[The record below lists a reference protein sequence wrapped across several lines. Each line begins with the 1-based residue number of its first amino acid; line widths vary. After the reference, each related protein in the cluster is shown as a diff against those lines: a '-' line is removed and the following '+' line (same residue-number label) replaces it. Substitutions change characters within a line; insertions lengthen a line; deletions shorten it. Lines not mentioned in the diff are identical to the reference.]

1 MKKQLT
7 KITSILAISF
17 VPVLTFAAVT
27 SLDALVT
34 QLLNYIKLL
43 VPFIIAL
50 ALLVFLW
57 GIFKLVFAGGS
68 EVDVKEGT
76 KFMTW
81 GIVSLFVMVS
91 VWGLV
96 AILTKTFFDGN
107 VVIPQLKTTM
117 LIEQVYSNRV

>member
-7 KITSILAISF
+7 KITSALFLTLAPVTTVAAATSF
-17 VPVLTFAAVT
+17 
-27 SLDALVT
+27 DALVT
-34 QLLNYIKLL
+34 QLMNYIKLL
-43 VPFIIAL
+43 VPFVIAL
-50 ALLVFLW
+50 TLLVFLW
-57 GIFKLVFAGGS
+57 GILKLVFSAGS
-68 EVDVKEGT
+68 DKDHTEGI

-96 AILTKTFFDGN
+96 AILTKTFFNGN

-117 LIEQVYSNRV
+117 LVINKV

>member
-7 KITSILAISF
+7 KITSALFLTLA
-17 VPVLTFAAVT
+17 PVTTFAAVT
-27 SLDALVT
+27 SFDALVT
-34 QLLNYIKLL
+34 QLMNYIKLL
-43 VPFIIAL
+43 VPFVIAL
-50 ALLVFLW
+50 TLLVFLW
-57 GIFKLVFAGGS
+57 GILKLVFSAGS
-68 EVDVKEGT
+68 DKDHTEGI

-96 AILTKTFFDGN
+96 AILTKTFFNGN

-117 LIEQVYSNRV
+117 VTSNKV

>member
-1 MKKQLT
+1 MKKQII
-7 KITSILAISF
+7 KIVS
-17 VPVLTFAAVT
+17 VLSLITIPPTTFAAAT
-27 SLDALVT
+27 SFEALVA
-34 QLLNYIKLL
+34 QLIGYIKLL

-50 ALLVFLW
+50 ALLVFIW
-57 GIFKLVFAGGS
+57 GIFKLVFSAGN
-68 EVDVKEGT
+68 DKDHTEGI

-96 AILTKTFFDGN
+96 AILTKTFFDGS

-117 LIEQVYSNRV
+117 LVKETV